1 MSGNYISDSGLAG
14 AKSKEKLIKEIT
26 QIQPTL
32 DYFPFKTAS
41 LYADKMWK
49 LLDNAITDNSTRG
62 SAFEFLIA
70 FTLLREN
77 ISPFYYQVEFSS
89 IAWAEFDL
97 LIYTKEIGPI
107 VFSCK
112 TSLRERW
119 KQAEFEA
126 QLLKRDF
133 PKSRS
138 FLITMDPN
146 ESVVANKIKNGPKLG
161 LEKVMR
167 PNQPSFDRL
176 MQEIKEYEVVK
187 APVGVFSKSTL
198 VKLPE

>member
-1 MSGNYISDSGLAG
+1 MKQNYIIDSGLVG
-14 AKSKEKLIKEIT
+14 ANYNEKLIKTIT
-26 QIQPTL
+26 KIQPTL
-32 DYFPFKTAS
+32 ETFPYKSPS
-41 LYADKMWK
+41 LYNDKIWK
-49 LLDNAITDNSTRG
+49 LFDSAISDNSARG

-77 ISPFYYQVEFSS
+77 ISPFYYQVEFSN

-97 LIYTKEIGPI
+97 LIYTEEVGPI

-138 FLITMDPN
+138 FLITMDPK
-146 ESVVANKIKNGPKLG
+146 ESTVANNGPKSG

-167 PNQPSFDRL
+167 SNQPAFDRIL
-176 MQEIKEYEVVK
+176 EEVKSYTVIK
-187 APVGVFSKSTL
+187 APVGVFSKFTL
-198 VKLPE
+198 VSNS

>member
-1 MSGNYISDSGLAG
+1 MKQNYIIDSGLVG
-14 AKSKEKLIKEIT
+14 ANYNEKLIKTIT
-26 QIQPTL
+26 KIQPTL
-32 DYFPFKTAS
+32 ETFPYKSPS
-41 LYADKMWK
+41 LYNDKIWK
-49 LLDNAITDNSTRG
+49 LFDSAISDNSARG

-77 ISPFYYQVEFSS
+77 ISPFYYQVEFSN

-97 LIYTKEIGPI
+97 LIYTEEVGPI

-138 FLITMDPN
+138 FLITMDPK
-146 ESVVANKIKNGPKLG
+146 ESTVANKIKNGPKSG

-167 PNQPSFDRL
+167 SNQPAFDRIL
-176 MQEIKEYEVVK
+176 EEVKSYTVIK
-187 APVGVFSKSTL
+187 APVGVFSKFTL
-198 VKLPE
+198 VSNS

>member
-1 MSGNYISDSGLAG
+1 MKSNYINECGLVN
-14 AKSKEKLIKEIT
+14 AKSSAKLVNTFIK
-26 QIQPTL
+26 IQPTL
-32 DYFPFKTAS
+32 DYFPYKTPS
-41 LYADKMWK
+41 IYNDKIWK
-49 LLDNAITDNSTRG
+49 LLDSAISDNSSRG

-77 ISPFYYQVEFSS
+77 ISPFYYQVEFSK
-89 IAWAEFDL
+89 IAWAEFDI
-97 LIYTKEIGPI
+97 LIFTKEIGPI

-133 PKSRS
+133 PLSRS

-146 ESVVANKIKNGPKLG
+146 ESSVANKIKNGPKSG

-167 PNQPSFDRL
+167 SNQPAFDRII
-176 MQEIKEYEVVK
+176 QEIKKYNVIN
-187 APVGVFSKSTL
+187 APIGLFAKSNL
-198 VKLPE
+198 IKLS

>member
-1 MSGNYISDSGLAG
+1 MTQSYISNSGLV
-14 AKSKEKLIKEIT
+14 SSDFNRSLISVIIK
-26 QIQPTL
+26 IQPTL
-32 DYFPFKTAS
+32 DHFSYKSAS
-41 LYADKMWK
+41 TYTEKIWK
-49 LLDNAITDNSTRG
+49 LLSPAISDNSSRG

-77 ISPFYYQVEFSS
+77 ISPFYYQVAFNN
-89 IAWAEFDL
+89 IAWAEYDL

-126 QLLKRDF
+126 QLLRRDY
-133 PKSRS
+133 PNSRS

-146 ESVVANKIKNGPKLG
+146 ETSVAIKIKNGPKTG
-161 LEKVMR
+161 LEKVIR
-167 PNQPSFDRL
+167 PNQPIFDRI
-176 MQEIKEYEVVK
+176 MEEIGDYTIIP
-187 APVGVFSKSTL
+187 APVGIFSKSTL
-198 VKLPE
+198 VKQT

>member
-1 MSGNYISDSGLAG
+1 MKEDYISQSGLVRENYNG
-14 AKSKEKLIKEIT
+14 KLIKAIT
-26 QIQPTL
+26 KVQPTL
-32 DYFPFKTAS
+32 DYFPYKSPS
-41 LYADKMWK
+41 LYNDKIWK
-49 LLDNAITDNSTRG
+49 LLNSEISDNSSRG
-62 SAFEFLIA
+62 SAYEFLIA

-77 ISPFYYQVEFSS
+77 ISPFYYQVEFNN

-97 LIYTKEIGPI
+97 IVFTEEIGPV

-126 QLLKRDF
+126 QLLRRDF

-138 FLITMDPN
+138 FLLTMDPK
-146 ESVVANKIKNGPKLG
+146 ESSVANKIKNGPKSG

-167 PNQPSFDRL
+167 SNQPAFDRIIK
-176 MQEIKEYEVVK
+176 EIKSYTVIK
-187 APVGVFSKSTL
+187 APIGVFSKATL
-198 VKLPE
+198 VKLP